1 MIATLRPARKLAFV
15 LFRLS
20 QAGLQSRS
28 FLSFC
33 NPLCEVPAMFQFMPD
48 EMVVDYAGPFG
59 YAHGLK
65 TCSECTQ
72 VAFRVLHLKSE
83 GVQREVALCGGHFM
97 EACARYPELFR
108 AAGLRLVV

>member
-1 MIATLRPARKLAFV
+1 
-15 LFRLS
+15 
-20 QAGLQSRS
+20 
-28 FLSFC
+28 
-33 NPLCEVPAMFQFMPD
+33 MFQFMPD

-72 VAFRVLHLKSE
+72 VAFRVLHLESE

-97 EACARYPELFR
+97 EACARYPEHFR